1 MASPRVPTADE
12 VRAVLARGS
21 GPNFA
26 ATSPAATDIRLRPR
40 VLPLPL
46 PAADDRV
53 AGTIAALRGWRVV
66 GRGDGVIQATRT
78 TRLFRFVDDISILLE
93 PAAGG
98 TAISVRSASRIG
110 RGDLG
115 QNRRNLAELWQ
126 ALGLGG

>member
-1 MASPRVPTADE
+1 MGTPPVPAPEE
-12 VRAVLARGS
+12 VRALLARGS

-26 ATSPAATDIRLRPR
+26 ATSPAATDTRLRPR
-40 VLPLPL
+40 VLQLP
-46 PAADDRV
+46 PAAADDRV
-53 AGTIAALRGWRVV
+53 AGAIAARRGWRVV

-78 TRLFRFVDDISILLE
+78 TRIFRFVDDIAILLE

-98 TAISVRSASRIG
+98 TAVSARSASRIG
-110 RGDLG
+110 RRDLG

>member
-1 MASPRVPTADE
+1 MGTPPVPAPEE
-12 VRAVLARGS
+12 VRALLARGS

-26 ATSPAATDIRLRPR
+26 ATSPAATDTRLRPR
-40 VLPLPL
+40 VLQLP
-46 PAADDRV
+46 PAAAADRV
-53 AGTIAALRGWRVV
+53 AGAIAARRGWRVV

-78 TRLFRFVDDISILLE
+78 TRIFRFVDDIAILLE

-98 TAISVRSASRIG
+98 TAVSARSASRIG
-110 RGDLG
+110 RRDLG